1 MSDPRDDERRNDKGS
16 VMVVA
21 ALAMLAL
28 VLFAALAVD
37 VGFMW
42 SSRTQSQNVSDAAAL
57 AAAAVMINQPSGEAP
72 TVEETAATNE
82 GIAYAASNSTVANP
96 SVTVKD
102 TDFEYGKWDLNTR
115 TLDTSVDH
123 SDPWEID
130 AVRVDVRMDG
140 ADNKR
145 SPGLLSRLFQKSD
158 GSRPFAQGFEVNN
171 TAVAYLGYAGSF
183 EPGAFC
189 LPVAVDSCKLSSNNG
204 CGEDFCARSQL
215 PPDPG
220 CSLERAQTDTNGLIC
235 GEFSNTTDQDMCWTA
250 LDGSSSSI
258 NGPDL
263 QKIVDNCS
271 AVAVSTDDSVYLDNG
286 DKTSTVD
293 YVRDKFYGCGKFKT
307 AAGRNEYNTLDS
319 GGNKV
324 PDSWVVKLPVVECQ
338 DSTQCA
344 GGTPQKVVG
353 GVCFEV
359 REVIAPA
366 PGKSC
371 VAPEKAGSS
380 DRLIKGRALCPQS
393 SDPKVVALYNK
404 YCTETKPGDPPPR
417 TSDGCNFGIRA
428 TRPVLVE

>member
-1 MSDPRDDERRNDKGS
+1 MSDPRGDDDRRNDKGS

-42 SSRTQSQNVSDAAAL
+42 SSRTQSQNVNDAAAL
-57 AAAAVMINQPSGEAP
+57 AAAAVMIKQGGGIAP
-72 TVEETAATNE
+72 TVEEANATNE
-82 GIAYAASNSTVANP
+82 GIQYAASNSTVANP
-96 SVTVKD
+96 SVTVQS
-102 TDFEYGKWDLNTR
+102 TDFTYGKWDFDTR
-115 TLDTSVDH
+115 TLDESVDH
-123 SDPWEID
+123 SDPYEID
-130 AVRVDVRMDG
+130 AVRVNVRMDG
-140 ADNKR
+140 GDNKR

-158 GSRPFAQGFEVNN
+158 GSRPHAQGFDVNN

-204 CGEDFCARSQL
+204 CGDDFCARSQL
-215 PPDPG
+215 PPDPS
-220 CSLERAQTDTNGLIC
+220 CTLERAQTDTNGMIC
-235 GEFSNTTDQDMCWTA
+235 GEFSNTADQDMCWTA
-250 LDGSSSSI
+250 LDGSSPSI

-271 AVAVSTDDSVYLDNG
+271 ATAVSTEDPIYLDNG

-293 YVRDKFYGCGKFKT
+293 YIRDKFYGCGKFKT
-307 AAGRNEYNTLDS
+307 AAGTNEYNTLDDA
-319 GGNKV
+319 GNKV
-324 PDSWVVKLPVVECQ
+324 PDSWVVLLPVVECQ
-338 DSTQCA
+338 DATHCA
-344 GGTPQKVVG
+344 GGDTQKVVG

-371 VAPEKAGSS
+371 VAPEKSGSA
-380 DRLIKGRALCPQS
+380 DRLIKGRALCPKS
-393 SDPKVVALYNK
+393 LNPKVVELFNK
-404 YCTETKPGDPPPR
+404 YCLPKDEEPPPR
-417 TSDGCNFGIRA
+417 TSDGCNFSIKA